1 MKLDALAG
9 NAALKEQ
16 LSAQERGRGLSHA
29 YLISGPAGSGKRTLA
44 RLLSAAMVCTK
55 SGDKPCGS
63 CAACKKAFG
72 GIHPDVIQVGADG
85 KDISVGQARQ
95 ARSDAYI
102 RPNEAGR
109 KIYIFH
115 NAQNMNPSAQN
126 ALLKLL
132 EEGPAYA
139 AFLLLTENP
148 GSVLSTIRSRCE
160 GVALTPVTAA
170 EAEYELA
177 RRFPQIPRE
186 QRHAVA
192 RRCGGLLGQ
201 AVAELEGQGTAQPV
215 RGEASRFLELLA
227 QNRELEFAVWCV
239 ELEKWERGDLLLL
252 LERSLALLR
261 DALAL
266 QKGGSVLTAAP
277 EELPALRRAAE
288 LRPEKLLHIAELL
301 EKLRKDAAF
310 NVNAGQLCGALA
322 AGVNG
327 GQL

>member
-44 RLLSAAMVCTK
+44 RLLSAAMVCT
-55 SGDKPCGS
+55 SGGEKPCGS
-63 CAACKKAFG
+63 CPACKKVLG

-85 KDISVGQARQ
+85 KDVSVAQARE

-102 RPNEAGR
+102 RPNEAPR
-109 KIYIFH
+109 KVYIFH

-160 GVALTPVTAA
+160 GAALTPVTAA

-177 RRFPQIPRE
+177 RRFPQVPRE
-186 QRHAVA
+186 ERHAAA

-201 AVAELEGQGTAQPV
+201 AVAELEGQERSQPV
-215 RGEASRFLELLA
+215 REAAARFLELLA
-227 QNRELEFAVWCV
+227 QGNELEFAVWCV
-239 ELEKWERGDLLLL
+239 ELEKWEREDLVLL
-252 LERSLALLR
+252 LERAPALLR

-266 QKGGSVLTAAP
+266 QRGGSPLTASP
-277 EELPALRRAAE
+277 EELPALQKAAALTPQKLLRAAE
-288 LRPEKLLHIAELL
+288 WM
-301 EKLRKDAAF
+301 EKLRNDAFF

-322 AGVNG
+322 AGVHG